1 MSGYDIT
8 SVVDMYLTRDP
19 APAEIHAVIVAALDP
34 DPRSAAVAM
43 LELSEKLI
51 DQLHPGEFDLERI
64 APGTRGWAFA
74 YDGRFVGVPYR
85 ETKYPKTL
93 AIHTAIYVILTSLKK

>member
-8 SVVDMYLTRDP
+8 DVVNVYLARDP
-19 APAEIHAVIVAALDP
+19 EPASIRSTIVAALDP
-34 DPRSAAVAM
+34 DPGRATAVL

-64 APGTRGWAFA
+64 SPGMRGWAFV
-74 YDGRFVGVPYR
+74 YDGRFIGVPYR
-85 ETKYPKTL
+85 ETEYPKTL

>member
-8 SVVDMYLTRDP
+8 SVVDMYLSNNPEP
-19 APAEIHAVIVAALDP
+19 AAIRGTIVAALDP
-34 DPRSAAVAM
+34 DPRSDAAAL

-51 DQLHPGEFDLERI
+51 DQLHPEELDLERI
-64 APGTRGWAFA
+64 APGTLGWAFV

-93 AIHTAIYVILTSLKK
+93 AVHTAVYVILTSLKK

>member
-8 SVVDMYLTRDP
+8 SVVDMYLSRNPEPT
-19 APAEIHAVIVAALDP
+19 EIHSVIVAALDP
-34 DPRSAAVAM
+34 EPTSAAAAM

-51 DQLHPGEFDLERI
+51 DQLRPEEFDLERI
-64 APGTRGWAFA
+64 APGTMGWAFA
-74 YDGRFVGVPYR
+74 YAGKFIGVPYR

-93 AIHTAIYVILTSLKK
+93 SLHTVIYVILTSLKK

>member
-8 SVVDMYLTRDP
+8 DVVNVYLARNPEP
-19 APAEIHAVIVAALDP
+19 AAVHSTIVAALDP
-34 DPRSAAVAM
+34 DPGREATVL

-64 APGTRGWAFA
+64 SPGTRGWAFV
-74 YDGRFVGVPYR
+74 YDGRFIGVPYR
-85 ETKYPKTL
+85 ETEYPKTL
-93 AIHTAIYVILTSLKK
+93 SIHTAIYVILTSLKK

>member
-8 SVVDMYLTRDP
+8 DVVNVYLARNPEP
-19 APAEIHAVIVAALDP
+19 AAVHSTIVAALDP
-34 DPRSAAVAM
+34 DLGSAAAAL

-51 DQLHPGEFDLERI
+51 DQLRPEEFDLERI
-64 APGTRGWAFA
+64 APDTLGWAFV